1 MEALRVVIGVE
12 SFWAHFNSWGCNSM
26 RTLDALTRT
35 CKTLRAECD
44 LAFAVTAMRRNRRV
58 MKVWARRWLG
68 LDGVWLRRVSDLT
81 LAMALREVQ
90 ARGGLRCTALKALAC
105 REGDGRFLRRHRRAI
120 RRREQ
125 LEFLNKWMSDA
136 LERHQQSGASSPSSS

>member
-1 MEALRVVIGVE
+1 MDALRVVIGVE
-12 SFWAHFNSWGCNSM
+12 SFWGQMYSWGSNHM
-26 RTLDALTRT
+26 RTLDLLTRT

-58 MKVWARRWLG
+58 MKMWARRWLG
-68 LDGVWLRRVSDLT
+68 LDGVWLRRVRDLT

-90 ARGGLRCTALKALAC
+90 ARGGLRCTALKALAY
-105 REGDGRFLRRHRRAI
+105 REMDLRFIRRHKHAV

-125 LEFLNKWMSDA
+125 LEFLNKWMADA
-136 LERHQQSGASSPSSS
+136 LERHQQSDASSSS